1 MLIFVNVQID
11 YSELDV
17 KASRIIGYLSA
28 SMDDFNELSE
38 AFIVFVLWLGRVQI
52 ENHEVLAKHL
62 AENIGHVVR
71 VLHVI
76 GNKPFLERVPLLSA
90 ILNLFKLVLKGVR
103 VLLEL
108 LLNFFWLRKV
118 DLSEPFVRILK
129 QSWLALLLQITKAL
143 VDSLIVEALDLLD
156 VLEYVLNLFFL
167 FDVSHSV
174 Q

>member
-28 SMDDFNELSE
+28 SLDDFNELSE

-90 ILNLFKLVLKGVR
+90 ILNLLKLMLKSMR

-108 LLNFFWLRKV
+108 LLNFFWLR
-118 DLSEPFVRILK
+118 
-129 QSWLALLLQITKAL
+129 
-143 VDSLIVEALDLLD
+143 
-156 VLEYVLNLFFL
+156 
-167 FDVSHSV
+167 
-174 Q
+174 